1 MPEISKLQK
10 LYVQEASM
18 KLKYNLN
25 RIISTEHPKNIDNL
39 QIKEGSFF
47 ISNYALGELKKE
59 WQNFYIDKIIK
70 KCKHGYICWNFSVDN
85 KKIHESF
92 GNRSLEPRQ
101 SIVPVTLNEGWN
113 SIILK
118 IVNSSGPW
126 GLSCRI
132 RGRNGDPI
140 DELKIDSGQKIKR

>member
-1 MPEISKLQK
+1 MNVGSWNNAIQPE
-10 LYVQEASM
+10 
-18 KLKYNLN
+18 YNAVEHLSIDKELAKKF
-25 RIISTEHPKNIDNL
+25 IISGFGTINSLLDDGIVNGTSVLFHP
-39 QIKEGSFF
+39 SF
-47 ISNYALGELKKE
+47 
-59 WQNFYIDKIIK
+59 
-70 KCKHGYICWNFSVDN
+70 

>member
-1 MPEISKLQK
+1 MWAIDLGAVMGFEENSAA
-10 LYVQEASM
+10 YAST
-18 KLKYNLN
+18 KVWVNKKIEVTLELG
-25 RIISTEHPKNIDNL
+25 SDDH
-39 QIKEGSFF
+39 IKAWV
-47 ISNYALGELKKE
+47 N
-59 WQNFYIDKIIK
+59 
-70 KCKHGYICWNFSVDN
+70 N